1 MCCITGEKIM
11 GKETADRR
19 VRVTKMILRD
29 SLIELMREKPLH
41 EITIK
46 AICEKADIN
55 RSTFYHHYGS
65 QYDLFDDIV
74 QEISAS
80 IWKIID
86 ESRQK
91 NEKFVNMLTTI
102 LSFCEKKRDFFI
114 IFLGSNGN
122 FNIAETFAREID
134 RFLDKETKN
143 EIYAYCTQFFS
154 AGITSVLWTWLN
166 KDERESAR
174 DIALMLNTIIMF
186 GVRRAMVLSGN
197 A

>member
-1 MCCITGEKIM
+1 M
-11 GKETADRR
+11 GRDSTDRR

-29 SLIELMREKPLH
+29 SLIELMKEKPLH
-41 EITIK
+41 EISIK

-74 QEISAS
+74 KEISEN
-80 IWKIID
+80 IWKII
-86 ESRQK
+86 EQSK
-91 NEKFVNMLTTI
+91 SKKEKFVKMLTDI
-102 LSFCEKKRDFFI
+102 LTYCETNRDLFL

-122 FNIAETFAREID
+122 FNIGETLAKEID
-134 RFLDKETKN
+134 RFLKKEAKD

-174 DIALMLNTIIMF
+174 DIAMMLNAIIMF

-197 A
+197 T

>member
-1 MCCITGEKIM
+1 M

-102 LSFCEKKRDFFI
+102 LTFCEKKRDFFI